1 MSKNKIDFEK
11 EIMLQVSSGKI
22 TMKPKWY
29 FVAGSVFMFL
39 GVFATMV
46 ATSFLINLTIFLIKK
61 QGPGYGR
68 ITMMFESLPI
78 WIPFL
83 AILGVGIGIIILRK
97 YDFSYKKNFVAIII
111 GFIASMII
119 AGFFIDK
126 LGLNNVW
133 SRKGVMK
140 GFYQQ
145 LERRSGVFP
154 AGFKKDD
161 MQNCKGNG
169 YNKN

>member
-1 MSKNKIDFEK
+1 M
-11 EIMLQVSSGKI
+11 
-22 TMKPKWY
+22 
-29 FVAGSVFMFL
+29 VFCGGFRSYVL

-111 GFIASMII
+111 GFYC
-119 AGFFIDK
+119 
-126 LGLNNVW
+126 LNDYC
-133 SRKGVMK
+133 GI
-140 GFYQQ
+140 FY
-145 LERRSGVFP
+145 R
-154 AGFKKDD
+154 
-161 MQNCKGNG
+161 
-169 YNKN
+169 